1 MPKELTAEE
10 RQAATA
16 GAAKQAE
23 QYYQAANKLWKA
35 LVDKSDKDKFTNAW
49 VDRAKAAL
57 TGKVDASPGSAG
69 GGE

>member
-1 MPKELTAEE
+1 MPKDLSDEE

-35 LVDKSDKDKFTNAW
+35 LVEKSDKDKFTNAW
-49 VDRAKAAL
+49 VDRARAAL
-57 TGKVDASPGSAG
+57 TGKVDASPAPAG
-69 GGE
+69 GGQ